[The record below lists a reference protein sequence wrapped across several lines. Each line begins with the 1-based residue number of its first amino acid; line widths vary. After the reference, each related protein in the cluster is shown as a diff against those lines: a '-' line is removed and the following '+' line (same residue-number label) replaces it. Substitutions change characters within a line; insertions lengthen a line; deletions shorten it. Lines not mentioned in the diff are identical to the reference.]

1 MLSKETFQKLRP
13 KLTIRETL
21 KAKIKM
27 PVHALN
33 LQDVVRNIKVC
44 FFSKENTETLCM
56 A

>member
-1 MLSKETFQKLRP
+1 MSP

-21 KAKIKM
+21 EPKIKM
-27 PVHALN
+27 PAHALN
-33 LQDVVRNIKVC
+33 LQDVVRNIKVG